1 MKDKRFKKEVMNWI
15 EGMSEELSIKKRI
28 QYIESQLTARGHLDG
43 FVILGLEKELKELK
57 ENERI
62 TRGKA

>member
-1 MKDKRFKKEVMNWI
+1 MNWI

-28 QYIESQLTARGHLDG
+28 EYIEGQLTARCHLDG
-43 FVILGLEKELKELK
+43 FVIIGLEKELKELK

>member
-1 MKDKRFKKEVMNWI
+1 MNWI
-15 EGMSEELSIKKRI
+15 EGMSEELSIKRRI
-28 QYIESQLTARGHLDG
+28 EYIVGQLTARGHLDG
-43 FVILGLEKELKELK
+43 FVIMGLEKELKELK